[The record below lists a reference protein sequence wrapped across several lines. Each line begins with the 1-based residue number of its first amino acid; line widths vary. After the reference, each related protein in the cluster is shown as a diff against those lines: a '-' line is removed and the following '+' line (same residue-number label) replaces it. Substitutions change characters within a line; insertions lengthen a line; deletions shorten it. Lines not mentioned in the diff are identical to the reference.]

1 MDKEEVQRLKMM
13 KVLGLVLWGLLMPMQ
28 VSGTGRCLVPR
39 ESYERA
45 CEESITGLF
54 RHEMERL
61 KFPGSTITL
70 IAINGLHVAKAIVL
84 PVKSKY
90 VPGVGVKVEFSA
102 KLKILGTCW
111 SILLSGLTTI
121 NVRVDCSALV
131 LLPKYLP
138 LTTSVAVKDCQCA
151 VVLKDVSINLL
162 DIRASVT
169 ASLGSNILLALQ
181 VKTPPILSAC
191 ISFGHS
197 KMLSDIN
204 SVLPFEK
211 GKLLYVAQ
219 TPKVNDQFIEIPVQ
233 TEYLADDG
241 KKIPIPPLSQDF
253 VILPQLNHTAGAIG
267 ENVITSILS
276 YTVFKKPHS
285 FSCTPQTFVDTL
297 SLEMILS
304 QLIISKCP
312 PCTPISSSLFIITKV
327 VTPLTVGLDVNLC
340 TMNLTLS
347 LQIMDKKGN
356 KKPVPLIALKADLG
370 LVATLRL
377 VEGKVQFIASLD
389 RLHFK
394 LVSSIV
400 GPVII
405 VRLQV
410 PLRAYILKI
419 LLKKINF
426 YLHLAKIPIFQAPGL
441 KPNFAHCH
449 PSKHCLVCHKK
460 LHKG

>member
-1 MDKEEVQRLKMM
+1 MM

-28 VSGTGRCLVPR
+28 VSGTARCLVPR

-45 CEESITGLF
+45 CEESVTGLF
-54 RHEMERL
+54 KHELERL

-70 IAINGLHVAKAIVL
+70 IAINGLHVANAIVL

-90 VPGVGVKVEFSA
+90 VPGVGVKVGFSA

-111 SILLSGLTTI
+111 SILLSGQTTV

-131 LLPKYLP
+131 LLPRYLP
-138 LTTSVAVKDCQCA
+138 LTTSVAVKDCRCA
-151 VVLKDVSINLL
+151 VLLEDITINLL

-169 ASLGSNILLALQ
+169 ASLGNNILLALQ
-181 VKTPPILSAC
+181 VKTPTMLSAC

-233 TEYLADDG
+233 TEYLADNG
-241 KKIPIPPLSQDF
+241 KKIPIPPLSKDF
-253 VILPQLNHTAGAIG
+253 VILPQLNHTSEAIG
-267 ENVITSILS
+267 ENVVTSILS
-276 YTVFKKPHS
+276 YAVFKKPHS
-285 FSCTPQTFVDTL
+285 FSCTPQTFLDTL

-304 QLIISKCP
+304 ELIVSKCP
-312 PCTPISSSLFIITKV
+312 TCTPISSSLVIVTKV

-340 TMNLTLS
+340 AMNLTLS
-347 LQIMDKKGN
+347 LQIMDKKQN
-356 KKPVPLIALKADLG
+356 KKPVFLVALKAELG
-370 LVATLRL
+370 LAATLQL
-377 VEGKVQFIASLD
+377 VEEKVQFIASLD

-405 VRLQV
+405 VRLQA
-410 PLRAYILKI
+410 PLKAFILKI
-419 LLKKINF
+419 ILKEINF
-426 YLHLAKIPIFQAPGL
+426 YLHLAKIPIFRAPGL
-441 KPNFAHCH
+441 KLNFVHCH

-460 LHKG
+460 LNKG